1 MRIAIPIWEDKI
13 SPVLDTA
20 SRLLIVEIE
29 DRDVASRFE
38 IYLDEQD
45 LSRRC
50 LRIRG
55 MEVDILICG
64 AISHHFARILTGSG
78 IDVIPEI
85 SGQAEEVLKA
95 YLQGDLFNSRFL
107 MPGCNRNRFRQ
118 KNGTSPFKQSCR
130 QPGMRRGPD
139 QEKKT

>member
-38 IYLDEQD
+38 IYLDEHD

-50 LRIRG
+50 FRIRG
-55 MEVDILICG
+55 MEIDTLICG
-64 AISHHFARILTGSG
+64 AVSHPFANMLTGSG
-78 IDVIPEI
+78 IHVISEI
-85 SGQAEEVLKA
+85 SGRAEEVLEA
-95 YLQGDLFNSRFL
+95 YLQGNLFNPRFL

-118 KNGTSPFKQSCR
+118 KNGPSPFKQSCR
-130 QPGMRRGPD
+130 QPGMRKGPG
-139 QEKKT
+139 QGKKT